1 MPFAAAL
8 SEHPVAADAVGE
20 VLGAIVEQ
28 RGVEPDL
35 VVVFASAAHVEFLGE
50 ISAAVRTVLARAGV
64 GMAMQDL
71 PPQRISLVPHLIVRE
86 SSGPATTRSWR
97 NTLRGQ

>member
-8 SEHPVAADAVGE
+8 SQHPVAADAVGE
-20 VLGAIVEQ
+20 VLGSIVEQ

-50 ISAAVRTVLARAGV
+50 I
-64 GMAMQDL
+64 
-71 PPQRISLVPHLIVRE
+71 
-86 SSGPATTRSWR
+86 
-97 NTLRGQ
+97 